1 MTNLPAK
8 YKVCALKGSPVTTQ
22 TIFSIQLTRQ
32 AFCVKGHHN

>member
-22 TIFSIQLTRQ
+22 LLLDPVNGQ